1 MRKFENYRQVINKKL
16 LPKLNRMESE
26 IMTLKEEWE
35 IMKNPKLVRKLD
47 ESIKQK
53 KLGKLHDW
61 KEFKKIVDGK

>member
-1 MRKFENYRQVINKKL
+1 MRKLESYRQVINKKL
-16 LPKLNRMESE
+16 LPKLDRMESE

-35 IMKNPKLVRKLD
+35 IMRNPKLVRKLD

-53 KLGKLHDW
+53 KAGKLHSW

>member
-16 LPKLNRMESE
+16 LPKLNRMENE

-35 IMKNPKLVRKLD
+35 IMRNPKLVRKLD
-47 ESIKQK
+47 ESIRQK
-53 KLGKLHDW
+53 KSGKLHGW